1 MTPLSLTRL
10 SRNLLAGL
18 ITASLSPL
26 LMAADP
32 LVSQP
37 ASAFTVAK
45 NAEVL
50 KVLPFTDR
58 TDFES
63 TRRGLVAPFSGQI
76 KNAAGQEVWDADAYK
91 FLDAEQPADTV
102 NPSLWRLAQL
112 NKNAGLFEV
121 TPKIYQLRGMD
132 AANMTII
139 EGDDGLLIIDP
150 LTYAETARAAL
161 DLYYQHRPRKPVVAV
176 AFSHSHGDHFGGVRG
191 VIDEADV
198 KAGKVKIYAPVGFME
213 HAISENIFAGNAMS
227 RRSQFQFGTLLP
239 KGERGQVDVGIGKA
253 LPAGGTFTL
262 IEPTDLIKDTLETHT
277 IAGIEVEFQLTP
289 DTEAPAEMNFYFP
302 QMRALCMS
310 ENSTQM
316 MHNILTPRGA
326 LVRDAKAWAHYID
339 ESLQRYGD
347 KTDVMFVSH
356 NWPTWTGERIRTLLA
371 DQRDMYAFLNDRTLH
386 LINQGLTPMEVA
398 QHMEKLPGDLDKK
411 WYTRGYYGSLSHNA
425 RAVYQRYM
433 GFYDG
438 NPANLD
444 PLPPVEAGQHYVEA
458 MGGADAVLKLMRTAI
473 DKGDYR
479 WAVQLGNHL
488 VFANPDNATARSLQA
503 DALEQLGYQ
512 SENALW
518 RNIYLTGAME
528 LRHGV
533 PEYDAG
539 ATKTDVVR
547 AMDPDLFFDYLAV
560 RLDSDKA
567 QGHDMVM
574 NWVFADL
581 GQRYTLTLR
590 NGVLTHRNDQLAAQA
605 DLTVTLDKAT
615 LDQISLR
622 KLDFPT
628 AIKQGAI
635 KLDGD
640 GKKLGEF
647 LGMIDSFKPQF
658 NIVTP

>member
-1 MTPLSLTRL
+1 
-10 SRNLLAGL
+10 
-18 ITASLSPL
+18 
-26 LMAADP
+26 
-32 LVSQP
+32 
-37 ASAFTVAK
+37 
-45 NAEVL
+45 
-50 KVLPFTDR
+50 
-58 TDFES
+58 
-63 TRRGLVAPFSGQI
+63 
-76 KNAAGQEVWDADAYK
+76 
-91 FLDAEQPADTV
+91 
-102 NPSLWRLAQL
+102 
-112 NKNAGLFEV
+112 
-121 TPKIYQLRGMD
+121 
-132 AANMTII
+132 
-139 EGDDGLLIIDP
+139 
-150 LTYAETARAAL
+150 
-161 DLYYQHRPRKPVVAV
+161 
-176 AFSHSHGDHFGGVRG
+176 
-191 VIDEADV
+191 
-198 KAGKVKIYAPVGFME
+198 
-213 HAISENIFAGNAMS
+213 
-227 RRSQFQFGTLLP
+227 
-239 KGERGQVDVGIGKA
+239 
-253 LPAGGTFTL
+253 
-262 IEPTDLIKDTLETHT
+262 
-277 IAGIEVEFQLTP
+277 
-289 DTEAPAEMNFYFP
+289 
-302 QMRALCMS
+302 
-310 ENSTQM
+310 
-316 MHNILTPRGA
+316 
-326 LVRDAKAWAHYID
+326 
-339 ESLQRYGD
+339 
-347 KTDVMFVSH
+347 
-356 NWPTWTGERIRTLLA
+356 
-371 DQRDMYAFLNDRTLH
+371 
-386 LINQGLTPMEVA
+386 
-398 QHMEKLPGDLDKK
+398 
-411 WYTRGYYGSLSHNA
+411 
-425 RAVYQRYM
+425 M

-581 GQRYTLTLR
+581 GQRFTLTLR